1 MSIFSGIVGKVLI
14 GVASTAASSFL
25 SGGSRGSGAGSYS
38 RAARELSFAQKRR
51 DALSTAKELTRLGGG
66 YDPIKKVQRPEYRRS
81 RALDP
86 YYAAYKGLVNNNPY
100 YRDYVNYSRGQ
111 APSQPTKVSDTLT
124 GTEAS
129 MFSEASPRKQVSK
142 SFSTI

>member
-1 MSIFSGIVGKVLI
+1 MLKTIVGSILSGVLR
-14 GVASTAASSFL
+14 GG

-38 RAARELSFAQKRR
+38 RAAQQLSFAQKRS
-51 DALSTAKELTRLGGG
+51 DALGVAKELTRLGGG
-66 YDPIKKVQRPEYRRS
+66 YDPIKKVRRPEYRRS
-81 RALDP
+81 RALEQ

-129 MFSEASPRKQVSK
+129 MFSEAATRKK
-142 SFSTI
+142 TSF